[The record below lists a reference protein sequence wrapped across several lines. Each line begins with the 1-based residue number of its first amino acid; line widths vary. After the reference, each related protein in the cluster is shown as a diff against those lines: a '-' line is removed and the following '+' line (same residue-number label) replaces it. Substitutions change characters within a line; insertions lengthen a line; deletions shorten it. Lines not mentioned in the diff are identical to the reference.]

1 MDRTWPPAAMRVR
14 TGFWPAGF
22 YERGKRDET
31 MSTATAATIDWPVQ
45 PSAKELDFMS
55 GVFEVQHPLI
65 ACHLTRLRD
74 SSTPSPEFRQL
85 VNRLASLL
93 AYEATKDLRTET
105 VSVQT
110 PITRTE
116 GKRLTERIGLIP
128 ILRAGLAMVDPVLEL
143 IPSAEVWHL
152 GLYRDEETAKPIK
165 YYSKL
170 PPERPVDVA
179 LVLDPMLA
187 TGGSAV
193 DALTTLRDWG
203 VPHVKLLSLIAA
215 EEGVKHVESKFP
227 EAQIYVCQIDPNLND
242 RKFIVPG
249 LGDAGD
255 RIFNTIQND

>member
-1 MDRTWPPAAMRVR
+1 M
-14 TGFWPAGF
+14 
-22 YERGKRDET
+22 
-31 MSTATAATIDWPVQ
+31 ATALAIQERPV
-45 PSAKELDFMS
+45 ELPAEEPDFMS

-74 SSTPSPEFRQL
+74 VSTPSPEFRQL

-93 AYEATKDLRTET
+93 AYEATKDLRTESVT
-105 VSVQT
+105 VQT
-110 PITRTE
+110 PLTRAQ
-116 GKRLTERIGLIP
+116 GKALTQRIGLIP
-128 ILRAGLAMVDPVLEL
+128 ILRAGLSMVDPVLEM

-152 GLYRDEETAKPIK
+152 GLYRDEETAQPVK

-193 DALTTLRDWG
+193 DALGTLRDWG

-215 EEGVKHVESKFP
+215 EEGVKRVESTFP
-227 EAQIYVCQIDPNLND
+227 NSQIYVCQIDPDLND

-255 RIFNTIQND
+255 RIFNTVNDA

>member
-1 MDRTWPPAAMRVR
+1 MSVTFAADAPAIRP
-14 TGFWPAGF
+14 TTTEE
-22 YERGKRDET
+22 Y
-31 MSTATAATIDWPVQ
+31 
-45 PSAKELDFMS
+45 MS

-65 ACHLTRLRD
+65 SCHLTRLRD
-74 SSTPSPEFRQL
+74 KSTPPAEFRQL
-85 VNRLASLL
+85 VHRLASLL
-93 AYEATKDLRTET
+93 AYEATKDLRTENLM
-105 VSVQT
+105 VQT
-110 PITRTE
+110 PLVLTE
-116 GKRLTERIGLIP
+116 GCQLAQRIGLVP
-128 ILRAGLAMVDPVLEL
+128 ILRAGLGMIDPVLEL

-179 LVLDPMLA
+179 LILDPMLA

-203 VPHVKLLSLIAA
+203 VPHVKLLSLIGS
-215 EEGVKHVESKFP
+215 EEGVKRVECEFP
-227 EAQIYVCQIDPNLND
+227 ESQIYVCQVDPDLND

-255 RIFNTIQND
+255 RIFNTTG

>member
-1 MDRTWPPAAMRVR
+1 MSATLATQAPAARR
-14 TGFWPAGF
+14 TA
-22 YERGKRDET
+22 E
-31 MSTATAATIDWPVQ
+31 A
-45 PSAKELDFMS
+45 FMS

-74 SSTPSPEFRQL
+74 KTTPPTEFRQL

-93 AYEATKDLRTET
+93 AYEATKDLGTEAVT
-105 VSVQT
+105 VET
-110 PITRTE
+110 PLAKTE
-116 GKRLTERIGLIP
+116 GRRLTQRIGLIP

-152 GLYRDEETAKPIK
+152 GLYRDEETATPVK

-187 TGGSAV
+187 TGGSAAA
-193 DALTTLRDWG
+193 ALSTLRDWG
-203 VPHVKLLSLIAA
+203 VPHVKLLALIAS
-215 EEGVKHVESKFP
+215 EEGTKLVETELP
-227 EAQIYVCQIDPNLND
+227 ESQIYVCQIDPILND
-242 RKFIVPG
+242 RKYIVPG

-255 RIFNTIQND
+255 RIFNT

>member
-1 MDRTWPPAAMRVR
+1 MSATLAEMAPRV
-14 TGFWPAGF
+14 
-22 YERGKRDET
+22 ERVSEAV
-31 MSTATAATIDWPVQ
+31 SEA
-45 PSAKELDFMS
+45 FMS

-65 ACHLTRLRD
+65 SCHITRLRD
-74 SSTPSPEFRQL
+74 QTTPPAEFRQL

-93 AYEATKDLRTET
+93 AYEATKDLLAEP
-105 VSVQT
+105 VMVQT
-110 PITRTE
+110 PLAKTE
-116 GKRLTERIGLIP
+116 GRQLAQRIGLIP
-128 ILRAGLAMVDPVLEL
+128 ILRAGLGMIDPVLEL
-143 IPSAEVWHL
+143 IPTAEVWHL

-179 LVLDPMLA
+179 LILDPMLA

-203 VPHVKLLSLIAA
+203 VPHVKLVSLIAS
-215 EEGVKHVESKFP
+215 EEGVKRVNFKFP
-227 EAQIYVCQIDPNLND
+227 NAQIYVCQIDPILND

-255 RIFNTIQND
+255 RIFNTSDRA

>member
-1 MDRTWPPAAMRVR
+1 MT
-14 TGFWPAGF
+14 
-22 YERGKRDET
+22 
-31 MSTATAATIDWPVQ
+31 TATATLDKPGTQ
-45 PSAKELDFMS
+45 PAKETEFMS

-74 SSTPSPEFRQL
+74 QTTPSPEFRQL

-93 AYEATKDLRTET
+93 AYEATKDLGTET

-116 GKRLTERIGLIP
+116 GKRLTQRIGLIP

-152 GLYRDEETAKPIK
+152 GLYRDEETAKPVK

-179 LVLDPMLA
+179 LILDPMLA
-187 TGGSAV
+187 TGGSVVA
-193 DALTTLRDWG
+193 ALTTLRDWG

-215 EEGVKHVESKFP
+215 EEGVKLVESTFP
-227 EAQIYVCQIDPNLND
+227 DSQIYVCQIDPDLND

-255 RIFNTIQND
+255 RIFNTVPKSE